1 MLNYCKVKKV
11 KRLFDAF
18 APEHYEL
25 LLAPDR
31 GKMEFSGRVVI
42 KGRKTGRPSSRI
54 TLHQKDLKIKTAKI
68 TRHDKRSGD
77 TPISVERINIQKS
90 FDEMRLHAAEQLYPG
105 RYTIELEFSG
115 KITDPM
121 HGIYPCNFRLAGQK
135 KQLIATQFESHHA
148 REAFPCIDEPEAK
161 ADFDLT
167 VISPADETVIA
178 NTPIKSQ
185 TENNGQLET
194 KFETTPKMSTYLLAF
209 AYGELGFKSSKTK
222 NDVEVRVYATPDKVK
237 LTDFALDVGVRCL
250 EFFEDYYGV
259 AYPLPKLDLIGLPD
273 FSAGAMENWGLVT
286 FRESVLYV
294 DPKSSS
300 IETKQ
305 FVAMVI
311 CHELAHQWFGNLVT
325 MKWWN
330 DLWLNESFADLM
342 EYRAVDE
349 LFPEWDIWNEF
360 ARREIGSAL
369 ARDCL
374 PTVQAVQTEV
384 NHPDEL
390 ASLFDPSIVYAK
402 GGSLL
407 NMVRHLVGEDNF
419 RAGLKC
425 YFEEFGYQNTIADD
439 LWDHLEKASGIRIG
453 DIMRT
458 WLQKPGYPVVEADY
472 RPGESELTL
481 TQRRLVVGRDAGSKT
496 IWQIP
501 LAASLP
507 LDQPLF
513 KAAQSSFKITK
524 PTDYPLTLNHDGHSY
539 FVTQYLDKGHFDEI
553 LTAVRKGILTPI
565 DRLLL
570 VQSYLLLERA
580 DRVSTLQNIQLL
592 PAYANERDEA
602 VWGML
607 AGIIGNARNLIG
619 KDESLENRL
628 NGFIRP
634 LAAPLVKELGWT
646 AAKNEPAQ
654 RLKLRGLALSLAA
667 AAEEPAV
674 IKEGLKLFKNFS
686 EPADLAPDIRSVV
699 YFIGARHGSDAD
711 FNRLLKLH
719 ESLNNAD
726 EKDEVASELAS
737 ARQPAK
743 IKKLLTMITSPKVRL
758 QDAPTWF
765 AWLMRNRYGTDATW
779 QWLQDN
785 WAWVERNYGSDKSYD
800 RFPRYAAMVFSKPE
814 QLAQYKA
821 FFEPKSNLA
830 LERAIKLGIEEIEG
844 RIGWRQRNEQPV
856 KDWLKKSDF

>member
-11 KRLFDAF
+11 KRLFREFQPD
-18 APEHYEL
+18 HYDL
-25 LLAPDR
+25 FLTPDR
-31 GKMEFSGRVVI
+31 GKMEFTGRVVI

-54 TLHQKDLKIKTAKI
+54 TLHQKDLKIKTAGI
-68 TRHDKRSGD
+68 IRHDKRSGD
-77 TPISVERINIQKS
+77 ARIAVERINIQKS
-90 FDEMRLHAAEQLYPG
+90 FDELRLHAAEQLYPG
-105 RYTIELEFSG
+105 RYTVELEFSG
-115 KITDPM
+115 KITEPM
-121 HGIYPCNFRLAGQK
+121 HGIYPCNFEVGGVK

-161 ADFDLT
+161 AAFDLT
-167 VISPADETVIA
+167 LVSPADETVIA

-185 TENNGQLET
+185 TKGDRLLET
-194 KFETTPKMSTYLLAF
+194 KFETTPRMSPYLLAF
-209 AYGELGFKSSKTK
+209 AYGELGYKSAKTK
-222 NDVEVRVYATPDKVK
+222 TGVEVRVYATPDKVK
-237 LTDFALDVGVRCL
+237 LTDFALDTAVRCL
-250 EFFEDYYGV
+250 EFFEDYYSV

-294 DPKSSS
+294 NPKSSS

-325 MKWWN
+325 MEWWN

-390 ASLFDPSIVYAK
+390 ASIFDPSIVYAK

-419 RAGLKC
+419 RVGLKR
-425 YFEEFGYQNTIADD
+425 YFEEFAYRNTVADD
-439 LWDHLEKASGIRIG
+439 LWNHLEKASGIKISG
-453 DIMRT
+453 IMRT
-458 WLQKPGYPVVEADY
+458 WLQKPGYPVVEVDY
-472 RPGESELTL
+472 LPGGQELTL
-481 TQRRLVVGRDAGSKT
+481 TQQRLVVGQDPGPKSV
-496 IWQIP
+496 WQVP

-507 LDQPLF
+507 LDKPLLKTTKSTLTVTG
-513 KAAQSSFKITK
+513 KAN
-524 PTDYPLTLNHDGHSY
+524 YPLTLNHDGHSY
-539 FVTQYLDKGHFDEI
+539 FVAKYQNERHFEEI
-553 LTAVRKGILTPI
+553 LAATRKGVLTPI

-570 VQSYLLLERA
+570 VQNYLLLERA
-580 DRVSTLQNIQLL
+580 GQVSTLQNVQLL
-592 PAYANERDEA
+592 PAYINERDEA
-602 VWGML
+602 VWSML
-607 AGIIGNARNLIG
+607 AGIIGNARNLID
-619 KDESLENRL
+619 KNEALEKKL

-634 LAAPLVKELGWT
+634 LAAPLVKELGWV

-674 IKEGLKLFKNFS
+674 IEEGLRLFKNFK

-699 YFIGARHGSDAD
+699 YFIGVRYGTDSD
-711 FNRLLKLH
+711 FNRLLSLH
-719 ESLNNAD
+719 SSLQNAD
-726 EKDEVASELAS
+726 EKDEVASELS
-737 ARQPAK
+737 STRQATK
-743 IKKLLTMITSPKVRL
+743 IKQLLSMIAGPDVRL

-765 AWLMRNRYGTDATW
+765 AWLMRNRYATDAAW
-779 QWLQDN
+779 RWLQDS
-785 WAWVERNYGSDKSYD
+785 WDWVEKNYGSDKSYD
-800 RFPRYAAMVFSKPE
+800 RFPRYSAMVFSKSE
-814 QLAQYKA
+814 QLAEYET
-821 FFEPKSNLA
+821 FFGPKTNLA
-830 LERAIKLGIEEIEG
+830 LERAIQLGIEEIAG
-844 RIGWRQRNEQPV
+844 RISWRQRNEQSV
-856 KDWLKKSDF
+856 KDWLKNL